1 MQKMRYITFPSIA
14 GTVTVVLILALGNL
28 LGGGLSG
35 SNFEQCYLLGNAGNI
50 DNSDIIQTYVMRVGL
65 VNARYS
71 YATAV
76 GMFQSVISVVLV
88 YTSNFISKRISGNGL
103 F

>member
-1 MQKMRYITFPSIA
+1 M
-14 GTVTVVLILALGNL
+14 
-28 LGGGLSG
+28 
-35 SNFEQCYLLGNAGNI
+35 C
-50 DNSDIIQTYVMRVGL
+50 VGL